1 MQCDEFD
8 ARLDNLLDRRRLP
21 ADDPRLQRHAQVCPR
36 CREQLTATVRLLS
49 GLDLLEVPP
58 LRDDFAQRVVQE
70 VVPASQTRH
79 TRWSPSAIA
88 IAATLLLALL
98 PGLGYL
104 LGSRGSWAP
113 NAPTRSGGP
122 GEVAY
127 VTPSTPANDTPAVD
141 DSPWMRYG
149 NSILELYPEEARAR
163 HRQQVSALARDLRP
177 IAAPFNA
184 AVTAIRRT
192 IPVSRS
198 TDKGQPS
205 ASAAPHAASVPTH
218 A

>member
-8 ARLDNLLDRRRLP
+8 ARLDNLLDRRSLP
-21 ADDPRLQRHAQVCPR
+21 ADDLRLQRHARVCPR
-36 CREQLTATVRLLS
+36 CRDQLTTTVRLLS

-58 LRDDFAQRVVQE
+58 LRSDFAQRVVQE
-70 VVPASQTRH
+70 VVPASQTR
-79 TRWSPSAIA
+79 RVWWSPSAIA
-88 IAATLLLALL
+88 VAATLLLALL

-104 LGSRGSWAP
+104 LGSSGLWAP
-113 NAPTRSGGP
+113 IAPTRSGEP
-122 GEVAY
+122 GAVAY
-127 VTPSTPANDTPAVD
+127 VTPSTPAHDTPAVE

-177 IAAPFNA
+177 IATPFNA

-198 TDKGQPS
+198 TDKGHPS
-205 ASAAPHAASVPTH
+205 ASAAPHDASVPTH